1 MDFFQARAMFKN
13 KLNRS
18 WGQHIA
24 RGWASMLLS
33 RLRDYVIP
41 STSPCTARPAY
52 SDHYGPNSGEVNDQF
67 NYFHGLAR
75 GVNQGGLVV
84 LLSAS

>member
-1 MDFFQARAMFKN
+1 MNGSCSPVRVRRSK
-13 KLNRS
+13 KRLN
-18 WGQHIA
+18 
-24 RGWASMLLS
+24 

-52 SDHYGPNSGEVNDQF
+52 SDHYGPNSGEVNDQL

-75 GVNQGGLVV
+75 GVNQGG
-84 LLSAS
+84 

>member
-1 MDFFQARAMFKN
+1 MFKK

-24 RGWASMLLS
+24 RGWASVLLG

-41 STSPCTARPAY
+41 STPPRTARPAY

-67 NYFHGLAR
+67 NYFQGLAR
-75 GVNQGGLVV
+75 GFNQGG
-84 LLSAS
+84 